1 MPDMLE
7 LFWAA
12 IAEQLQEL
20 RTAKTADDVLRTLAT
35 DHGPDRGFFAGSGG
49 DETVSHALHTAGWEL
64 VWAESSLYYTM
75 RAPDG
80 SMITYIEGDIHRGDR
95 HGNNP
100 VQTRQPAH

>member
-1 MPDMLE
+1 MPDTLDI
-7 LFWAA
+7 FWAV
-12 IAEQLQEL
+12 IAEQLKEL

-35 DHGPDRGFFAGSGG
+35 DQGPNRGFFAGSGG
-49 DETVSHALHTAGWEL
+49 DETVSDALHTAGWEL
-64 VWAESSLYYTM
+64 VWAESSIYYTM

-100 VQTRQPAH
+100 DQTGN